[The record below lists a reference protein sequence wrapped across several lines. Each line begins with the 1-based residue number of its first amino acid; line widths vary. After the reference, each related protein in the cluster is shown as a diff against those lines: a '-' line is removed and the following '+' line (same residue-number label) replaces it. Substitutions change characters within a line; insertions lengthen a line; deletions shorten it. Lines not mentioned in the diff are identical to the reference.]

1 MGRIR
6 HGCRLDSGAC
16 QDSGSFSF
24 RRGDRSQDDST
35 DAGAAATMRVSADR
49 RAEEGGFT
57 LIESLVALAL
67 MGLVLSALANITAQ
81 WLPNWNRGL
90 DRIQRSE
97 MIGITL
103 QRIADD
109 LAAAQYVPASGN
121 DKQPLF
127 AGSEQSVTFV
137 RTAIGPNAGI
147 GLDVVH
153 LSETT
158 DPGGLVTV
166 RSRMPFHP
174 LPPESASNQL
184 HFGEPVLL
192 LRAPY
197 RLSCAYA
204 GKYEQWQS
212 SWQDS
217 EKLPAKVRLT
227 VRYASNARAISTVA
241 SIHVQSLAQGD
252 CKQGDGKCDGN
263 ASAPAASQ
271 GGAQQGNSPGTSQQ
285 TGAAAGQGGSP

>member
-1 MGRIR
+1 MP
-6 HGCRLDSGAC
+6 
-16 QDSGSFSF
+16 
-24 RRGDRSQDDST
+24 
-35 DAGAAATMRVSADR
+35 ADR
-49 RAEEGGFT
+49 RAKQGGFT

-67 MGLVLSALANITAQ
+67 MGLVLSALANLTAQ

-109 LAAAQYVPASGN
+109 LAAAQYVPASGGN
-121 DKQPLF
+121 DNQPLF

-158 DPGGLVTV
+158 DKGGLVTV
-166 RSRMPFHP
+166 RTRMPFHP
-174 LPPESASNQL
+174 LPPEQASDQL

-197 RLSCAYA
+197 RLSFAYA
-204 GKYEQWQS
+204 GEDQPWQS
-212 SWQDS
+212 SWRDS
-217 EKLPAKVRLT
+217 DKLPARIRLT
-227 VRYASNARAISTVA
+227 VRDASNARAISTVA

-263 ASAPAASQ
+263 TGAPATSQ
-271 GGAQQGNSPGTSQQ
+271 GGAQQGNSPGASPQ
-285 TGAAAGQGGSP
+285 TGAAAAGQGGSP

>member
-1 MGRIR
+1 
-6 HGCRLDSGAC
+6 
-16 QDSGSFSF
+16 
-24 RRGDRSQDDST
+24 
-35 DAGAAATMRVSADR
+35 MRMSANR
-49 RAEEGGFT
+49 RANEGGFT

-109 LAAAQYVPASGN
+109 LAAAQYVPASGS

-153 LSETT
+153 LSETS

-166 RSRMPFHP
+166 RTRMPFHP
-174 LPPESASNQL
+174 LPPESASSQL

-197 RLSCAYA
+197 RLSFAYA
-204 GKYEQWQS
+204 AEDREWQS
-212 SWQDS
+212 SWRDS
-217 EKLPAKVRLT
+217 DKLPAKIKLT
-227 VRYASNARAISTVA
+227 VRDTSNARAISTVA
-241 SIHVQSLAQGD
+241 TVRVQSLAQGD
-252 CKQGDGKCDGN
+252 CKQPDAKCDDN
-263 ASAPAASQ
+263 AGTPAASQ
-271 GGAQQGNSPGTSQQ
+271 GGAPQGNAPATSQQ
-285 TGAAAGQGGSP
+285 TGGAAAGQGGSQ